1 MESDRAVSL
10 NRPVNEYWRAPGVSK
25 RPHRGRFEALQV
37 SVEDEFE
44 KAAERAELFAMCI
57 SLIDPDFCGASMPTD
72 YVTPGGLSYQDAAL
86 QCLMG
91 GCRVPL
97 KEISGHAW
105 MNAQHDQRRSVELF
119 DELIA
124 KVRR

>member
-1 MESDRAVSL
+1 MSL
-10 NRPVNEYWRAPGVSK
+10 NRPVNEYWRAPGVNK

-57 SLIDPDFCGASMPTD
+57 SLIDPDFCGATMPTD

-91 GCRVPL
+91 GCRESL
-97 KEISGHAW
+97 KEISMSAAFLSHV
-105 MNAQHDQRRSVELF
+105 DQTVSADLAEKLMT
-119 DELIA
+119 